1 MSLLRQGRHFILV
14 GVAQVV
20 VDWGVTVALSH
31 SGIDLAVA
39 NITGRVT
46 GALLGFTLN
55 GQITFAGEDG
65 GRAGWRQFGRYLL
78 WWLATTALS
87 TVGVIAIE
95 ARLGLGWAWLGKPL
109 VDGLLAVLGF
119 IASRQW
125 VYR

>member
-14 GVAQVV
+14 GIAQVV
-20 VDWGVTVALSH
+20 VDWGVTVALSY
-31 SGIDLAVA
+31 SGVDLALA
-39 NITGRVT
+39 NVTGRIT

-55 GQITFAGEDG
+55 GRITFAGENG

-78 WWLATTALS
+78 WWAVTTVLS
-87 TVGVIAIE
+87 TFGVTAIE

-109 VDGLLAVLGF
+109 VDGVLAVLGF
-119 IASRQW
+119 VASRQW